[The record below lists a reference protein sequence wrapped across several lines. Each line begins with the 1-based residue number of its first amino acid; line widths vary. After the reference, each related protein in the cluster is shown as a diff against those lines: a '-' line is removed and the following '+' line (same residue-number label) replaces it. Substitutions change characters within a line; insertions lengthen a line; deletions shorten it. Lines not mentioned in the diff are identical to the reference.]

1 MKTFQK
7 NQKGNLFSFIAS
19 FALIVTIAFSCEKE
33 GKGFSFNSPEKSSSS
48 EQINVT
54 ASTLT
59 IKQSL
64 KQINALFSDELYPI
78 MSRQVQAA
86 SKQQFIKWLRNS
98 NVAKAEEK
106 YLGPLL
112 SSDTSEFLLLRNVT
126 LRETNEQAT
135 IAMVA
140 VPQELSGSYS
150 KLLVIKDVNHV
161 FIGRPCFWFECDY
174 SGDMCICLSRIG
186 NVALNAP
193 CPASTCDPHN
203 SSSCER
209 AGQHCENL
217 DVEDL
222 FSPWY

>member
-7 NQKGNLFSFIAS
+7 NQKGILFSFFAS
-19 FALIVTIAFSCEKE
+19 LALIVTIAFSCEKE
-33 GKGFSFNSPEKSSSS
+33 GKGLSFNSPEKSSSS
-48 EQINVT
+48 DQITVS
-54 ASTLT
+54 ADTLT
-59 IKQSL
+59 TQQSL

-78 MSRQVQAA
+78 KPRQVQAA
-86 SKQQFIKWLRNS
+86 NKQQFVKWLRNS

-112 SSDTSEFLLLRNVT
+112 SSDVSEFLLLRNVT
-126 LRETNEQAT
+126 LLGTNEQAT
-135 IAMVA
+135 IAMIA
-140 VPQELSGSYS
+140 VPQELNDSYS

-161 FIGRPCFWFECDY
+161 SIGRPCFWFACDY

-203 SSSCER
+203 GSSCER
-209 AGQHCENL
+209 PGQHCENL